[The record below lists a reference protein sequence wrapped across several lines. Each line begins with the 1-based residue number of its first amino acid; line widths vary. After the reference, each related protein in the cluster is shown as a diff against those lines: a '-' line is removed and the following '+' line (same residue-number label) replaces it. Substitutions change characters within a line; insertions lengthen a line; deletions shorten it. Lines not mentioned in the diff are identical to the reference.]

1 MHMEIMGEIQLSIAQ
16 VQSRRLLER
25 DVIVADH
32 RDIVDKIRS
41 GDPEAASAAV
51 LSHLNHACAALMRHF
66 QPELSHAGLP
76 AGPGQRPATRT
87 PLRRQPGLT
96 LHRAQAQRQDQANIG
111 TGQRC

>member
-1 MHMEIMGEIQLSIAQ
+1 MAADIHFHRSLVDAVGSARVSRMHREIMGEIQLSIAQ

-51 LSHLNHACAALMRHF
+51 LSHLTTRAL
-66 QPELSHAGLP
+66 P
-76 AGPGQRPATRT
+76 
-87 PLRRQPGLT
+87 
-96 LHRAQAQRQDQANIG
+96 
-111 TGQRC
+111 